1 MELIYTNRGTLPS
14 LIVFFLGGRLSSRG
28 VEHSDQIPILGD
40 YNKLE
45 GGDGH
50 RRKGKKLTEN
60 CMISEELRPV
70 RDISWEVK
78 KIFSK
83 ICILGGGGGN

>member
-1 MELIYTNRGTLPS
+1 MGLNIPTK
-14 LIVFFLGGRLSSRG
+14 FLYWG
-28 VEHSDQIPILGD
+28 III
-40 YNKLE
+40 NW
-45 GGDGH
+45 GGDGQS

-83 ICILGGGGGN
+83 ICILGGW

>member
-14 LIVFFLGGRLSSRG
+14 LIVFGGGRLSSSG

-40 YNKLE
+40 YNKLG
-45 GGDGH
+45 GGDGQS

-83 ICILGGGGGN
+83 ICIFGGGK